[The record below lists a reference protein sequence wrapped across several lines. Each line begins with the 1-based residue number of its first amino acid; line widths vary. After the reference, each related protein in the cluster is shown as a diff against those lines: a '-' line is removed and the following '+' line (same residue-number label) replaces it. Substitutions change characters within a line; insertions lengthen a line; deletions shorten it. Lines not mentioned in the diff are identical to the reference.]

1 MKQTNAKVIALGGLL
16 AAVAMVVMCLGG
28 MIPLA
33 TYVCPMFCAIIQFV
47 VLQFC
52 GRRIA
57 WGWYAVV
64 SILSLLMG
72 PDKEAA
78 CVFLLLGYYPIV
90 KPLIDR
96 SRLRWFWKL
105 LLFNAAIAVLY
116 LGLIRLLGLSEV
128 LAEAEELGKW
138 GLAVMLVL
146 GNVTF
151 FLLDYVLNMVALKL
165 RRK

>member
-16 AAVAMVVMCLGG
+16 AAVAMVIMCLGG
-28 MIPLA
+28 MIPLS
-33 TYVCPMFCAIIQFV
+33 TYICPMFCAIIQFV

-57 WGWYAVV
+57 WVWYGVV

-78 CVFLLLGYYPIV
+78 CVFLVLGYYPII
-90 KPLIDR
+90 KPIFDR
-96 SRLRWFWKL
+96 SRLRWLWKL
-105 LLFNAAIAVLY
+105 LMFNGSIAVLY
-116 LGLIRLLGLSEV
+116 LGLIHLMGLSEA
-128 LAEAEELGKW
+128 LAEAEELGQL
-138 GLAVMLVL
+138 GLAIMLLL

-151 FLLDYVLNMVALKL
+151 FLLDCVLNMVVLKL